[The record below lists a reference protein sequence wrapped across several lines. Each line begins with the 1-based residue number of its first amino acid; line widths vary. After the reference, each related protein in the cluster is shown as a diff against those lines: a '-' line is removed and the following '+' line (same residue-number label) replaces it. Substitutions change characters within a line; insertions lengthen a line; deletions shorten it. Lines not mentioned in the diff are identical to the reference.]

1 MYTRLPK
8 TSVSIVLLANIYL
21 AFNPNPKQR
30 RENVQ
35 GLILFLKVNVKRPS
49 CQGHLRTFKW
59 GVYMENPHVDKCNR
73 PVFTGSFST
82 VLIYNKCYDV
92 LSSS

>member
-1 MYTRLPK
+1 MKLPK
-8 TSVSIVLLANIYL
+8 TSVSIMFLAKIYL

-49 CQGHLRTFKW
+49 CKGILSTFKW
-59 GVYMENPHVDKCNR
+59 RVYIQNPQVDKCVFSSR
-73 PVFTGSFST
+73 PIFTVAFPW
-82 VLIYNKCYDV
+82 C
-92 LSSS
+92 